1 MPSSERNREV
11 QIRRMAAR
19 QFLTMSKSR
28 RRDPYAAD
36 FGRFMLLDKDGLP
49 ILGHEPFEYSATLDE
64 IEAFLKRD
72 RTSTRTGEGE

>member
-1 MPSSERNREV
+1 
-11 QIRRMAAR
+11 
-19 QFLTMSKSR
+19 
-28 RRDPYAAD
+28 
-36 FGRFMLLDKDGLP
+36 MLLDKDGLP